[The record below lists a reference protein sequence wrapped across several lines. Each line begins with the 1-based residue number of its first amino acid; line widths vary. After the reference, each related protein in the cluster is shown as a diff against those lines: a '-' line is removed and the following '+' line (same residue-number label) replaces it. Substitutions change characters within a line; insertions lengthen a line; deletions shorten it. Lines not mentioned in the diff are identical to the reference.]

1 MIELALALLLLVSGA
16 AVCIVA
22 FLLALGAF
30 AATAGER

>member
-1 MIELALALLLLVSGA
+1 MIEIALAFLLLLSGA
-16 AVCIVA
+16 GACIVA